1 MPGEF
6 FLGTWER
13 REREPRLPAVQKGH
27 CDELLVRLAVT
38 GRRDEL
44 VGEGV

>member
-13 REREPRLPAVQKGH
+13 REREPRLPAVQKRH
-27 CDELLVRLAVT
+27 VT
-38 GRRDEL
+38 SVWFDWP
-44 VGEGV
+44 